1 MRTGSIEP
9 KGINKPFFN
18 VLTHKVYP
26 PPTTGLDK
34 PKKRTWKD
42 IDWLAPVAVIFSE
55 KDIALVLL
63 YGAVLYVHTPKP
75 FEPVHHPDNQCI
87 YRYSL
92 TFAVI
97 VTLASD
103 LKDTYGLST
112 LEDGLCYMAY
122 GFGAVIS
129 SFVARPVMDRDF
141 AKVAEKAS
149 KKALEEG
156 GEHAVSP

>member
-1 MRTGSIEP
+1 MTCLE
-9 KGINKPFFN
+9 
-18 VLTHKVYP
+18 
-26 PPTTGLDK
+26 LD
-34 PKKRTWKD
+34 
-42 IDWLAPVAVIFSE
+42 
-55 KDIALVLL
+55 
-63 YGAVLYVHTPKP
+63 
-75 FEPVHHPDNQCI
+75 
-87 YRYSL
+87 RYSL

-103 LKDTYGLST
+103 LKDNYGLTT

-149 KKALEEG
+149 KNAHLD
-156 GEHAVSP
+156 GERSASLVTYSKIQKPC